1 LAPTLAGIRSSEKD
15 AVPSVFCAA
24 MPQANFGLPGSVTGD
39 APKSC
44 GKIANVRWKS
54 PQKFGHCFVEQ
65 LR

>member
-1 LAPTLAGIRSSEKD
+1 
-15 AVPSVFCAA
+15 
-24 MPQANFGLPGSVTGD
+24 MPHANFGLPVNVTGD